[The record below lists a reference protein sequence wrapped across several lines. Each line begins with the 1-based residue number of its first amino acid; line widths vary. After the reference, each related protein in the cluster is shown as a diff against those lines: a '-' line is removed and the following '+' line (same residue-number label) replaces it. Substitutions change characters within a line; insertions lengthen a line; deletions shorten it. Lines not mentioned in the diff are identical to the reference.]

1 MFESSKNSAKGVI
14 FMSEFWN
21 KAFDLNGRCAVITGG
36 AAGIGLACA
45 RLLAE
50 RGARVAL
57 LDRDLTVVDVAA
69 SLGSGNIGIT
79 VDLRRIDQVNST
91 IDTVFEHFKRIDY
104 LVNSA
109 GVAVLDKAVDVS
121 EEAWDTTLDINLKA
135 SFFVAQACARH
146 MLTQGSGRIVNLAS
160 QAAVIGLDR
169 HVAYCASKAALVGMT
184 KVLAMEWAPHINV
197 NAISPTIVETALGK
211 KAWAGEL
218 GERAKSQIPAGR
230 FAQPEEIAGLALYL
244 LSDAASMI
252 TGENVVIDG
261 GYSIQ

>member
-1 MFESSKNSAKGVI
+1 
-14 FMSEFWN
+14 MSNFWN
-21 KAFDLNGRCAVITGG
+21 QAFDLTGRCAVITGG

-45 RLLAE
+45 NLLVE

-57 LDRDLTVVDVAA
+57 LDRDPAVVDVAA
-69 SLGSGNIGIT
+69 NLGAGHLGLVT
-79 VDLRRIDQVNST
+79 DLRQLDSVQAAVDQAAAALG
-91 IDTVFEHFKRIDY
+91 RIDY

-109 GVAVLDKAVDVS
+109 GVALLDKALEVS
-121 EEAWDTTLDINLKA
+121 ENAWDTTLDINLKA

-146 MLTQGSGRIVNLAS
+146 MIESGGGRIVNLAS

-169 HVAYCASKAALVGMT
+169 HVAYCASKAAVVGMT
-184 KVLAMEWAPHINV
+184 KVLAMEWAPHGINV
-197 NAISPTIVETALGK
+197 NAVSPTIVETALGK

-218 GERAKSQIPAGR
+218 GERAKLQIPVGR
-230 FAQPEEIAGLALYL
+230 FAQPEEIAGLVLYL
-244 LSDAASMI
+244 VSDAAKMI

>member
-1 MFESSKNSAKGVI
+1 
-14 FMSEFWN
+14 MSNFWN
-21 KAFDLNGRCAVITGG
+21 QAFDLTGRCAVITGG

-45 RLLAE
+45 NLLVE

-57 LDRDLTVVDVAA
+57 LDRDPAVVEVAA
-69 SLGSGNIGIT
+69 SLGSGHVGL
-79 VDLRRIDQVNST
+79 VADLRQLESVQAAVD
-91 IDTVFEHFKRIDY
+91 EAAAKLGRIDY

-109 GVAVLDKAVDVS
+109 GVALLDKALEVS
-121 EEAWDTTLDINLKA
+121 ENAWDTTLDINLKA

-146 MLTQGSGRIVNLAS
+146 MIEGGGGRIVNLAS

-169 HVAYCASKAALVGMT
+169 HVAYCASKAAVVGMT
-184 KVLAMEWAPHINV
+184 KVLAMEWAPHGINV
-197 NAISPTIVETALGK
+197 NAVSPTIVETALGK

-218 GERAKSQIPAGR
+218 GERAKLQIPVGR
-230 FAQPEEIAGLALYL
+230 FAQPEEIAGLVLYL
-244 LSDAASMI
+244 VSDAAKMI

>member
-1 MFESSKNSAKGVI
+1 
-14 FMSEFWN
+14 MSNFWN
-21 KAFDLNGRCAVITGG
+21 QAFDLTGRCAVITGG

-45 RLLAE
+45 NLLVE

-57 LDRDLTVVDVAA
+57 LDRDPAVVEVAA
-69 SLGSGNIGIT
+69 SLGSGHLGL
-79 VDLRRIDQVNST
+79 VADLRQLESVQAAVDQAVAGLG
-91 IDTVFEHFKRIDY
+91 RIDY

-109 GVAVLDKAVDVS
+109 GVALLDKALEVS
-121 EEAWDTTLDINLKA
+121 ESAWDTTLDINLKA

-146 MLTQGSGRIVNLAS
+146 MIESGGGRIVNLAS

-169 HVAYCASKAALVGMT
+169 HVAYCASKAAVVGMT
-184 KVLAMEWAPHINV
+184 KVLAMEWAPYGINV
-197 NAISPTIVETALGK
+197 NAVSPTIVETALGK

-218 GERAKSQIPAGR
+218 GERAKLQIPVGR
-230 FAQPEEIAGLALYL
+230 FAQPEEIAGLVLYL
-244 LSDAASMI
+244 VSDAAKMI

>member
-1 MFESSKNSAKGVI
+1 
-14 FMSEFWN
+14 MSNFWN
-21 KAFDLNGRCAVITGG
+21 QAFDLTGRCAVITGG

-45 RLLAE
+45 NLLVE

-57 LDRDLTVVDVAA
+57 LDRDPAVVDVAA
-69 SLGSGNIGIT
+69 SLGSGHLGL
-79 VDLRRIDQVNST
+79 VADLRQLESVQAGVDQAVAGLG
-91 IDTVFEHFKRIDY
+91 RIDY

-109 GVAVLDKAVDVS
+109 GVALLDKALEVS
-121 EEAWDTTLDINLKA
+121 ESAWDTTLDINLKA

-146 MLTQGSGRIVNLAS
+146 MIESGGGRIVNLAS

-169 HVAYCASKAALVGMT
+169 HVAYCASKAAVVGMT
-184 KVLAMEWAPHINV
+184 KVLAMEWAPHGINV
-197 NAISPTIVETALGK
+197 NAVSPTIVETALGK

-218 GERAKSQIPAGR
+218 GERAKLQIPVGR
-230 FAQPEEIAGLALYL
+230 FAQPEEIAGLVLYL
-244 LSDAASMI
+244 VSDAAKMI

>member
-1 MFESSKNSAKGVI
+1 
-14 FMSEFWN
+14 MSEFWN
-21 KAFDLNGRCAVITGG
+21 RAFDLDGRCAVITGG

-45 RLLAE
+45 GLLVE
-50 RGARVAL
+50 RGARVVL
-57 LDRDLTVVDVAA
+57 LDRDPAVVEIAA
-69 SLGSGNIGIT
+69 GLGTAHIGLR
-79 VDLRRIDQVNST
+79 VDLRQIDQITRT
-91 IDTVFEHFKRIDY
+91 IDTVVDRFKRIDY

-109 GVAVLDKAVDVS
+109 GVAVLDKALDVT
-121 EEAWDTTLDINLKA
+121 ENAWDTTLAINLKA

-146 MLTQGSGRIVNLAS
+146 MLAQGGGRIVNLAS

-169 HVAYCASKAALVGMT
+169 HVAYCASKAAVVGMT

-211 KAWAGEL
+211 KAWAGDL
-218 GERAKSQIPAGR
+218 GKRARLQIPAGR

>member
-1 MFESSKNSAKGVI
+1 
-14 FMSEFWN
+14 MSNFWN
-21 KAFDLNGRCAVITGG
+21 QAFDLTGRCAVITGG

-45 RLLAE
+45 NLLVE

-57 LDRDLTVVDVAA
+57 LDRDPSVVDVAA
-69 SLGSGNIGIT
+69 SLGSGHLGL
-79 VDLRRIDQVNST
+79 VADLRQLESVQLAVDQAVAGLG
-91 IDTVFEHFKRIDY
+91 RIDY

-109 GVAVLDKAVDVS
+109 GVALLDKALDVS
-121 EEAWDTTLDINLKA
+121 ESAWDTTLDINLKA

-146 MLTQGSGRIVNLAS
+146 MIERGGGRIVNLAS

-169 HVAYCASKAALVGMT
+169 HVAYCASKAAVVGMT
-184 KVLAMEWAPHINV
+184 KVLAMEWAPHGINV
-197 NAISPTIVETALGK
+197 NAVSPTIVETALGK

-218 GERAKSQIPAGR
+218 GERAKLQIPVGR
-230 FAQPEEIAGLALYL
+230 FAQPEEIAGLVLYL
-244 LSDAASMI
+244 VSDAAKMI

>member
-1 MFESSKNSAKGVI
+1 
-14 FMSEFWN
+14 MSGFWN
-21 KAFDLNGRCAVITGG
+21 QAFDLTGKCAVITGG

-45 RLLAE
+45 SLLVE

-57 LDRDLTVVDVAA
+57 LDRAPAVVEVAA
-69 SLGSGNIGIT
+69 RLGDGHLGIA
-79 VDLRRIDQVNST
+79 VDLRQLDQVQRSV
-91 IDTVFEHFKRIDY
+91 DHAFEHFNRLDY
-104 LVNSA
+104 LINSA
-109 GVAVLDKAVDVS
+109 GVALLDKAVDVN
-121 EEAWDTTLDINLKA
+121 EDAWDTTLDINLKA

-146 MLTQGSGRIVNLAS
+146 MLAQGSGRIVNLAS

-169 HVAYCASKAALVGMT
+169 HVAYCASKAAVVGMT

-218 GERAKSQIPAGR
+218 GEKARLQIPAGR

-244 LSDAASMI
+244 LSDVAAMI

>member
-1 MFESSKNSAKGVI
+1 
-14 FMSEFWN
+14 MSGFWDQ
-21 KAFDLNGRCAVITGG
+21 AFDLNGRCAVITGG

-45 RLLAE
+45 NLLVE
-50 RGARVAL
+50 RGAQVAL
-57 LDRDLTVVDVAA
+57 LDRDPAVADIAA
-69 SLGSGNIGIT
+69 SLGDGHLGLAIDLRQLDQVRDA
-79 VDLRRIDQVNST
+79 VDLMAAHYGRLD
-91 IDTVFEHFKRIDY
+91 F

-109 GVAVLDKAVDVS
+109 GVALLDKAMEVS
-121 EEAWDTTLDINLKA
+121 ESAWDTTLDINLKA

-146 MLTQGSGRIVNLAS
+146 MIEQGHGRIVNLAS

-169 HVAYCASKAALVGMT
+169 HVAYCASKAAVVGMT
-184 KVLAMEWAPHINV
+184 KVLAMEWAPHGINV

-218 GERAKSQIPAGR
+218 GERAKLQIPVGR
-230 FAQPEEIAGLALYL
+230 FAQPEEIAGLVLYL
-244 LSDAASMI
+244 LSDAAKMI

>member
-1 MFESSKNSAKGVI
+1 
-14 FMSEFWN
+14 MSNFWN
-21 KAFDLNGRCAVITGG
+21 QAFDLTGRCAVITGG

-45 RLLAE
+45 NLLVE

-57 LDRDLTVVDVAA
+57 LDRDPAVVEVAA
-69 SLGSGNIGIT
+69 SLGSGHVGL
-79 VDLRRIDQVNST
+79 VADLRQLESVQTAVD
-91 IDTVFEHFKRIDY
+91 EAAAKLGRIDY

-109 GVAVLDKAVDVS
+109 GVALLDKALEVS
-121 EEAWDTTLDINLKA
+121 ENAWDTTLDINLKA

-146 MLTQGSGRIVNLAS
+146 MIESGGGRIVNLAS

-169 HVAYCASKAALVGMT
+169 HVAYCASKAAVVGMT
-184 KVLAMEWAPHINV
+184 KVLAMEWAPHGINV
-197 NAISPTIVETALGK
+197 NAVSPTIVETALGK

-218 GERAKSQIPAGR
+218 GERAKLQIPVGR
-230 FAQPEEIAGLALYL
+230 FAQPEEIAGLVLYL
-244 LSDAASMI
+244 VSDAAKMI

>member
-1 MFESSKNSAKGVI
+1 
-14 FMSEFWN
+14 MSNFWN
-21 KAFDLNGRCAVITGG
+21 QAFDLTGRCAVITGG

-45 RLLAE
+45 SLLVE

-57 LDRDLTVVDVAA
+57 LDRDPAVVEVAA
-69 SLGSGNIGIT
+69 SLGTGHLGL
-79 VDLRRIDQVNST
+79 VADLRQLDSVQAAID
-91 IDTVFEHFKRIDY
+91 EAHAGLGRIDY

-109 GVAVLDKAVDVS
+109 GVALLDKALDVS
-121 EEAWDTTLDINLKA
+121 ENAWDTTLDINLKA

-146 MLTQGSGRIVNLAS
+146 MIEQGGGRIVNLAS

-169 HVAYCASKAALVGMT
+169 HVAYCASKAAVVGMT
-184 KVLAMEWAPHINV
+184 KVLAMEWAPHGINV
-197 NAISPTIVETALGK
+197 NAVSPTIVETALGK

-218 GERAKSQIPAGR
+218 GEKAKLQIPVGR
-230 FAQPEEIAGLALYL
+230 FAQPEEIAGLVLYL
-244 LSDAASMI
+244 ISDAAKMI

>member
-1 MFESSKNSAKGVI
+1 
-14 FMSEFWN
+14 MSNFWN
-21 KAFDLNGRCAVITGG
+21 QAFDLTGRCAVITGG

-45 RLLAE
+45 NLLVE

-57 LDRDLTVVDVAA
+57 LDRDPAVVEVAA
-69 SLGSGNIGIT
+69 SLGSGHLGL
-79 VDLRRIDQVNST
+79 VADLRQLESVQAAVDQAVAGLG
-91 IDTVFEHFKRIDY
+91 RIDY

-109 GVAVLDKAVDVS
+109 GVALLDKALEVS
-121 EEAWDTTLDINLKA
+121 ESAWDTTLDINLKA

-146 MLTQGSGRIVNLAS
+146 MIESGGGRIVNLAS

-169 HVAYCASKAALVGMT
+169 HVAYCASKAAVVGMT
-184 KVLAMEWAPHINV
+184 KVLAMEWAPHGINV
-197 NAISPTIVETALGK
+197 NAVSPTIVETALGK

-218 GERAKSQIPAGR
+218 GERAKLQIPVGR
-230 FAQPEEIAGLALYL
+230 FAQPEEIAGLVLYL
-244 LSDAASMI
+244 VSDAAKMI

>member
-1 MFESSKNSAKGVI
+1 
-14 FMSEFWN
+14 MSGFWN
-21 KAFDLNGRCAVITGG
+21 QAFDLSGRCAVITGG

-45 RLLAE
+45 TLLVE

-57 LDRDLTVVDVAA
+57 LDRDPAVVEVAA
-69 SLGSGNIGIT
+69 RLGAGHLGIAIDLSQIGQIQPT
-79 VDLRRIDQVNST
+79 IDQV
-91 IDTVFEHFKRIDY
+91 FEQFQRLDY

-109 GVAVLDKAVDVS
+109 GVVLLDKAVEVS
-121 EEAWDTTLDINLKA
+121 ESAWDTTLDINLKA

-146 MLTQGSGRIVNLAS
+146 MLAQGSGRIVNLAS

-169 HVAYCASKAALVGMT
+169 HVAYCASKAAIVGMT
-184 KVLAMEWAPHINV
+184 KVLAMEWAPQINV

-211 KAWAGEL
+211 QAWAGAV
-218 GERAKSQIPAGR
+218 GERAKTQIPAGR

-244 LSDAASMI
+244 LSDAAQMI
-252 TGENVVIDG
+252 TGANMLIDG

>member
-1 MFESSKNSAKGVI
+1 
-14 FMSEFWN
+14 MSNFWN
-21 KAFDLNGRCAVITGG
+21 QAFDLTGRCAVITGG

-45 RLLAE
+45 NLLVE

-57 LDRDLTVVDVAA
+57 LDRDPSVVDVAA
-69 SLGSGNIGIT
+69 SLGSGHLGL
-79 VDLRRIDQVNST
+79 VADLRQLESVQLAVDQAVAGLG
-91 IDTVFEHFKRIDY
+91 RIDY

-109 GVAVLDKAVDVS
+109 GVALLDKALEVS
-121 EEAWDTTLDINLKA
+121 ESAWDTTLDINLKA

-146 MLTQGSGRIVNLAS
+146 MIESGGGRIVNLAS

-169 HVAYCASKAALVGMT
+169 HVAYCASKAAVVGMT
-184 KVLAMEWAPHINV
+184 KVLAMEWAPHGINV
-197 NAISPTIVETALGK
+197 NAVSPTIVETALGK

-218 GERAKSQIPAGR
+218 GERAKLQIPVGR
-230 FAQPEEIAGLALYL
+230 FAQPEEIAGLVLYL
-244 LSDAASMI
+244 ISDAAKMI

>member
-1 MFESSKNSAKGVI
+1 
-14 FMSEFWN
+14 MSGFWN
-21 KAFDLNGRCAVITGG
+21 QAFDLTGKCVVITGG

-45 RLLAE
+45 SLLAE

-57 LDRDLTVVDVAA
+57 LDRDPAVADVAA
-69 SLGSGNIGIT
+69 SLGDGHLGIA
-79 VDLRRIDQVNST
+79 VDLRQLDQLQSAV
-91 IDTVFEHFKRIDY
+91 DEVFAHFKRLDY

-109 GVAVLDKAVDVS
+109 GVAVLDKAVDVD
-121 EEAWDTTLDINLKA
+121 EDAWDVTLDINLKA

-146 MLTQGSGRIVNLAS
+146 MLAQGSGRIVNLAS
-160 QAAVIGLDR
+160 QAAVIALDR
-169 HVAYCASKAALVGMT
+169 HVAYCASKAAVVGMT
-184 KVLAMEWAPHINV
+184 KVLAMEWAPYINV

-218 GERAKSQIPAGR
+218 GEKAKTQIPAGR
-230 FAQPEEIAGLALYL
+230 FARPEEVAGLALYL

>member
-1 MFESSKNSAKGVI
+1 
-14 FMSEFWN
+14 MSNFWN
-21 KAFDLNGRCAVITGG
+21 QAFDLTGRCAVITGG

-45 RLLAE
+45 NLLVE

-57 LDRDLTVVDVAA
+57 LDRDPSVVEVAA
-69 SLGSGNIGIT
+69 SLGSGHVGL
-79 VDLRRIDQVNST
+79 VADLRQLESVQTAVD
-91 IDTVFEHFKRIDY
+91 EAAAKLGRIDY

-109 GVAVLDKAVDVS
+109 GVALLDKALEVS
-121 EEAWDTTLDINLKA
+121 ENAWDTTLDINLKA

-146 MLTQGSGRIVNLAS
+146 MIESGGGRIVNLAS

-169 HVAYCASKAALVGMT
+169 HVAYCASKAAVVGMT
-184 KVLAMEWAPHINV
+184 KVLAMEWAPHGINV
-197 NAISPTIVETALGK
+197 YAVSPTIVETALGK

-218 GERAKSQIPAGR
+218 GERAKLQIPVGR
-230 FAQPEEIAGLALYL
+230 FAQPEEIAGLVLYL
-244 LSDAASMI
+244 VSDAAKMI

>member
-1 MFESSKNSAKGVI
+1 
-14 FMSEFWN
+14 MSGFWN
-21 KAFDLNGRCAVITGG
+21 QAFDLTGKCAVITGG

-45 RLLAE
+45 SLLVE

-57 LDRDLTVVDVAA
+57 LDRDSAVVEVAA
-69 SLGSGNIGIT
+69 KLGDGHLGIAA
-79 VDLRRIDQVNST
+79 DLRQLDQVQHS
-91 IDTVFEHFKRIDY
+91 IDRIFDHFKRLDY
-104 LVNSA
+104 LINSA
-109 GVAVLDKAVDVS
+109 GVALLDKAVDVT
-121 EEAWDTTLDINLKA
+121 EDAWDTTLDINLKA
-135 SFFVAQACARH
+135 SFFVSQACARH
-146 MLTQGSGRIVNLAS
+146 MLAQGSGRIVNLAS

-169 HVAYCASKAALVGMT
+169 HVAYCASKAAVVGMT

-218 GERAKSQIPAGR
+218 GEKAKLQIPAGR

-244 LSDAASMI
+244 LSDVASMI

>member
-1 MFESSKNSAKGVI
+1 
-14 FMSEFWN
+14 MSGFWN
-21 KAFDLNGRCAVITGG
+21 QAFDLSGRCAVITGG

-45 RLLAE
+45 TLLAE

-57 LDRDLTVVDVAA
+57 LDRDPAVVDVAA
-69 SLGSGNIGIT
+69 RLGAEHLGIA
-79 VDLRRIDQVNST
+79 VDLGRVDQIHPTIDQV
-91 IDTVFEHFKRIDY
+91 FGHFQRLDY

-109 GVAVLDKAVDVS
+109 GVALLDKAMEVS
-121 EEAWDTTLDINLKA
+121 ESAWDTTLDINLKA

-146 MLTQGSGRIVNLAS
+146 MLAQGSGRIVNLAS

-169 HVAYCASKAALVGMT
+169 HVAYCASKAAIVGMT
-184 KVLAMEWAPHINV
+184 KVLAMEWAPQINV

-211 KAWAGEL
+211 KAWAGEV
-218 GERAKSQIPAGR
+218 GERAKQHIPAGR

-244 LSDAASMI
+244 LSDAAQMI
-252 TGENVVIDG
+252 TGANMVIDG